1 VVVVALVAGSLA
13 WLGSRPAVPSDYTLT
28 VATGG
33 PAEAR
38 YLALGPHKVSNR
50 TMDGLQ
56 YFAPY
61 RIWFPEDVASTTGAL
76 PVVLVANGTGV
87 AAAKYPAW
95 FEHLASWGFIVVGT
109 DDAFSWSGFSQGMAQ
124 GLLQRLN
131 TDAVQPGWSDN
142 PLRGKVDLGR
152 AGIAGHSQGGVGVF
166 NTLAH
171 PRPGVTFKAAYAAG
185 PANLDLAKD
194 LDWPYDP
201 SADSV
206 PTLLTAS
213 TGQGDEN
220 LVVSLPQLTA
230 VYDRIPASTDKL
242 MLRRNDGDHGQML
255 YLADGYMTAWFM
267 WHLQG
272 DEQAKGAFVGSDPEA
287 MHNPRYQDQKANLKG

>member
-1 VVVVALVAGSLA
+1 MYK
-13 WLGSRPAVPSDYTLT
+13 RQ
-28 VATGG
+28 
-33 PAEAR
+33 
-38 YLALGPHKVSNR
+38 
-50 TMDGLQ
+50 LQ

-152 AGIAGHSQGGVGVF
+152 AGIAGHSQGGVGAVSY
-166 NTLAH
+166 THLRAH
-171 PRPGVTFKAAYAAG
+171 ETV
-185 PANLDLAKD
+185 LDLVCRLLLEKKKHK
-194 LDWPYDP
+194 
-201 SADSV
+201 STTER
-206 PTLLTAS
+206 TL
-213 TGQGDEN
+213 
-220 LVVSLPQLTA
+220 
-230 VYDRIPASTDKL
+230 
-242 MLRRNDGDHGQML
+242 
-255 YLADGYMTAWFM
+255 
-267 WHLQG
+267 
-272 DEQAKGAFVGSDPEA
+272 
-287 MHNPRYQDQKANLKG
+287 